1 MLTCP
6 SRARAIPFAMNVA
19 LADDA
24 LCVHDATR
32 PTRLEFCPSS
42 RDSERANCWMAALFP
57 KRSERLE
64 KNALVSPIETT
75 TIRPRYER
83 LRR

>member
-57 KRSERLE
+57 K
-64 KNALVSPIETT
+64 NALVSPIETT